1 MSDSTPL
8 KTESLPARSDG
19 PPLES
24 AAPPGGSA
32 PHAVGERGGL
42 ASWLLS
48 DRPAS
53 RRQAAL
59 GRAYGGWRA
68 FARNRLALVG
78 LAIVL
83 ALVLVAIFADL
94 LAPYSAY
101 TGDLR
106 TTRLLP
112 PSWAHWMGTDDQG
125 RDILSR
131 LIHGSRITLF
141 VVVLVAVLAAPIGLV
156 VGTVAGYAGG
166 LVDAALMRLTDIFL
180 AFPRLIL
187 ALAFVAALGPGIE
200 NAVIAIA
207 VTSWPPYARMA
218 RAETLG
224 LRQSDFI
231 AAVRLLGA
239 SPGRIVLRHIMPLCV
254 SSVIVRVTL
263 DMAGIILTAAGL
275 GFLGLG
281 AQPPMPEWGAMI
293 ANGRLYVL
301 DQWWVAAAP
310 GAAIFLVSLA
320 FNLLG
325 DGLRDALDPKGVK

>member
-1 MSDSTPL
+1 VS
-8 KTESLPARSDG
+8 ESL
-19 PPLES
+19 
-24 AAPPGGSA
+24 
-32 PHAVGERGGL
+32 H
-42 ASWLLS
+42 SWLMS
-48 DRPAS
+48 ERPQS

-59 GRAYGGWRA
+59 GRAYAGWRT
-68 FARNRLALVG
+68 FARNRLAMVG
-78 LAIVL
+78 LAIVI
-83 ALVLVAIFADL
+83 ALVLVAL
-94 LAPYSAY
+94 LADVIAPFPPTVGELSQ
-101 TGDLR
+101 
-106 TTRLLP
+106 RLLP
-112 PSWAHWMGTDDQG
+112 PSGTHWLGTDDQG

-141 VVVLVAVLAAPIGLV
+141 VVVLVAVLAAPVGLL
-156 VGTVAGYAGG
+156 VGTVSGYAGG
-166 LVDAALMRLTDIFL
+166 WLDAVLMRVTDIFL

-207 VTSWPPYARMA
+207 ITSWPPYARIA
-218 RAETLG
+218 RAETLTI
-224 LRQSDFI
+224 RQADYIS
-231 AAVRLLGA
+231 AVKLIGA
-239 SPGRIVLRHIMPLCV
+239 SPWRIVLRHIMPLCL

-293 ANGRLYVL
+293 ANGRQFVL

-310 GAAIFLVSLA
+310 GAAIFIVSLA